1 MVNGQKVCHGGLI
14 FMLADSSFG
23 FACNG
28 HNQRAL
34 ARHGIYDVR
43 AANQS
48 GDTVALFRGKSA
60 TVKGNW
66 VMKDG

>member
-1 MVNGQKVCHGGLI
+1 MSDVKKLG
-14 FMLADSSFG
+14 
-23 FACNG
+23 
-28 HNQRAL
+28 NQRAL